1 MNNIGVNFQ
10 VAIFYLYL
18 IEDGLQF
25 LCLLLV
31 VYIFY
36 YKIQFFMTSS
46 VLQRI
51 YSVYGVI
58 GILITALILEKLY
71 ILLACEYRNIIF
83 FPFVH
88 FKTASLLSEPKLPS
102 KIFITN
108 FPASGYNIPTTT
120 KIN

>member
-25 LCLLLV
+25 LCLLPV

-58 GILITALILEKLY
+58 GITYHCVNLG
-71 ILLACEYRNIIF
+71 
-83 FPFVH
+83 
-88 FKTASLLSEPKLPS
+88 KTLHTFSM
-102 KIFITN
+102 
-108 FPASGYNIPTTT
+108 
-120 KIN
+120 

>member
-31 VYIFY
+31 VHIFY
-36 YKIQFFMTSS
+36 YKIQFLMTSS

-51 YSVYGVI
+51 YSVYGVK
-58 GILITALILEKLY
+58 GITYHCVNLG
-71 ILLACEYRNIIF
+71 
-83 FPFVH
+83 
-88 FKTASLLSEPKLPS
+88 KTLHTFSM
-102 KIFITN
+102 
-108 FPASGYNIPTTT
+108 
-120 KIN
+120 